1 MFRVKNF
8 CTHETKKRDFEI
20 CLKISSE
27 SLPTKKKKVWKVS
40 SAAEKKSASWSE
52 KVSQENEEVIK
63 KQNENATESWTEFF
77 V

>member
-1 MFRVKNF
+1 MFRVKIF
-8 CTHETKKRDFEI
+8 CTHETKKRGFEF

-40 SAAEKKSASWSE
+40 SAAEKKSVNWSK
-52 KVSQENEEVIK
+52 KVSQENEKNIK
-63 KQNENATESWTEFF
+63 KQRENVTESWTEFF

>member
-1 MFRVKNF
+1 MFRVKKF
-8 CTHETKKRDFEI
+8 CTHETKKRDFEF
-20 CLKISSE
+20 CLKSFQK

-52 KVSQENEEVIK
+52 KVSQENEKVIK

>member
-1 MFRVKNF
+1 MKKF
-8 CTHETKKRDFEI
+8 CTHETKRRGFEF

-40 SAAEKKSASWSE
+40 SAAEKKFASWSE
-52 KVSQENEEVIK
+52 KVSQENEKVIK
-63 KQNENATESWTEFF
+63 NQNRNATKNWTEIF